1 MRTKASDNHP
11 AIEWTRYEYVE
22 MGMYNCAGESDDGR
36 QWIGMWWDYEIE
48 IVITNIEEA

>member
-1 MRTKASDNHP
+1 MRTAAHAQFP

-36 QWIGMWWDYEIE
+36 QWIGMWWDYEFTIE
-48 IVITNIEEA
+48 ITNIEQA